1 MNLSTQMLSVFSG
14 LHVNIHRFHEPEHMD
29 VVSI

>member
-1 MNLSTQMLSVFSG
+1 MNLSTWMLSVFSG
-14 LHVNIHRFHEPEHMD
+14 LHVNVHRFHEPEHMD